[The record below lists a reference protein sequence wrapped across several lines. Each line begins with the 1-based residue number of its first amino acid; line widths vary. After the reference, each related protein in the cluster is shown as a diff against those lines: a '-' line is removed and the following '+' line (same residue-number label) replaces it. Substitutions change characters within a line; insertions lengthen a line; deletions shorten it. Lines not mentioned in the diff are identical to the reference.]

1 MILDLGGA
9 SSYHALGSKEVF
21 CHWLSHVKL
30 SRIIVLV
37 SVVLII
43 VPLITHYYLSKV
55 CLYCVYQK
63 YVVLLTSL
71 LLEITF
77 FKLYHKNLNSL

>member
-1 MILDLGGA
+1 MTLDLGGA
-9 SSYHALGSKEVF
+9 SSYHSLGSKEVF

-55 CLYCVYQK
+55 CLYCVCHRD
-63 YVVLLTSL
+63 VLLTTL
-71 LLEITF
+71 LLEIRF
-77 FKLYHKNLNSL
+77 FKPYHKHVNSS

>member
-9 SSYHALGSKEVF
+9 SSYHSLGSKEVL
-21 CHWLSHVKL
+21 CHWLSHMRL

-55 CLYCVYQK
+55 CH
-63 YVVLLTSL
+63 SL
-71 LLEITF
+71 LCYIVF
-77 FKLYHKNLNSL
+77 KNLVL